1 MERQRTGI
9 SFNSLTLRVPASL
22 SNFFRFPRE
31 QESPTPPK
39 ERWDKGQTHYKPL
52 ITGTC
57 ALGEEEIG
65 SRAQG
70 DTATHGPLAERR
82 GSHAAVTVTSQ
93 GDPRAPVP
101 NRDRHVPVRVPAVV
115 VASTRAVLPPSS
127 APLLHRALGSS
138 PRQDFPHSSEFSGD
152 GLSSLLWS

>member
-70 DTATHGPLAERR
+70 DTATHGHPGGAPW
-82 GSHAAVTVTSQ
+82 VTRSCYRNQSGRSSRSRSQ
-93 GDPRAPVP
+93 SR
-101 NRDRHVPVRVPAVV
+101 
-115 VASTRAVLPPSS
+115 
-127 APLLHRALGSS
+127 
-138 PRQDFPHSSEFSGD
+138 
-152 GLSSLLWS
+152 